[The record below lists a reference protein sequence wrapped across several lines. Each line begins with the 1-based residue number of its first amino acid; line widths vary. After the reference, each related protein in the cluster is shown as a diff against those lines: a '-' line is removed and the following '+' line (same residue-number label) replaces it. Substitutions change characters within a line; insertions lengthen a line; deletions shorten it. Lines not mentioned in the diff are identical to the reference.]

1 MSIPKPIL
9 TFAVGVTGHR
19 SARLANTDRK
29 RIEQQ
34 LADVFSN
41 IEEQCQAELDRRKKE
56 RLYAEPTPRIN
67 LLSSL
72 ADGADA
78 LAVRLRPSTW
88 TSIGILPYPQERNI
102 EMLRSSTPSENV
114 QQALAEYS
122 AAREASQQ
130 IIVLPQTRPQDTNGF
145 VRARDLML
153 RQIDLLIAIWDGRV
167 QENAGGTMDVVAHA
181 LENGIPVVWIAT
193 EKKQSPWVI
202 SHVEDANRETPYA
215 NATSGPI
222 ADAVL
227 SQLGLRERRAA
238 LREPWALEATSASA
252 QTRLHDFLH
261 EAVPTRCYWMAYDCI
276 KIGLRPWRWRFTKKL
291 GGTEDVRKSWAPFLS
306 ALSGNEDFGKKIQDT
321 LLPRFAAVDAL
332 ANYYGRKYRSAYVL
346 AYFLSVCAVAT
357 ALFHFVFPHGKW
369 IELGLASTELLF
381 VGLIIG
387 IVLAGRTK
395 RWHDRWLDYRALAE
409 MLRHL
414 RFLGL
419 LGQYENRAYAEA
431 AARPGAS
438 WVLWY
443 LRATMRELGPPSG
456 DLGPEYQR
464 KVLAALVS
472 SELTPQIEYHTDN
485 VAALRRLHH
494 QLHSLGNLCFFA
506 AAGILAG
513 FIVLLFIQDICQSC
527 LLDEAQFRRLGS
539 IVALITA
546 FLPAL
551 GAAFAGIRFTG
562 DFDGF
567 AERSAETGAELDLLR
582 ERYDLAIDRLDFDFT
597 AHVLFDT
604 ARIMAVDI
612 NGWASLYSR
621 KGLILPG

>member
-19 SARLANTDRK
+19 SARLANTDRA

-34 LADVFSN
+34 IADVFSN
-41 IEEQCQAELDRRKKE
+41 IEAQCQAELDRSKE
-56 RLYAEPTPRIN
+56 KVYAAHTPRIN
-67 LLSSL
+67 LISSL

-88 TSIGILPYPQERNI
+88 TSIGILPYPEERNI
-102 EMLRSSTPSENV
+102 EVLRSTTPSENV
-114 QQALAEYS
+114 ERALAEYA

-130 IIVLPQTRPQDTNGF
+130 IIVLPQARPQDNNGF
-145 VRARDLML
+145 ARARNLML
-153 RQIDLLIAIWDGRV
+153 RQIDLLVAIWDGHV
-167 QENAGGTMDVVAHA
+167 QEKAGGTTDVVARA
-181 LENGIPVVWIAT
+181 LEDGIPVVWIAT
-193 EKKQSPWVI
+193 EKKQHPWVI
-202 SHVEDANRETPYA
+202 SHIDDANRETPYA

-227 SQLGLRERRAA
+227 SQLGLREKRAVH
-238 LREPWALEATSASA
+238 REPWALETTSANA
-252 QTRLHDFLH
+252 QTRRHDFLH
-261 EAVPTRCYWMAYDCI
+261 ETVPDRCCWMAYDWI
-276 KIGLRPWRWRFTKKL
+276 KIGLRPWRWRLTKKL
-291 GGTEDVRKSWAPFLS
+291 IGKEEVRKSWAPFLS
-306 ALSGNEDFGKKIQDT
+306 ALSGSDDFGEKVEST
-321 LLPRFAAVDAL
+321 LLPRYAAVDAL
-332 ANYYGRKYRSAYVL
+332 ANYYGQKYRSAYVL
-346 AYFLSVCAVAT
+346 AYLLSACAVAT
-357 ALFHFVFPHGKW
+357 GLSHFVLPRGEV
-369 IELGLASTELLF
+369 IEFVLAFLELLL
-381 VGLIIG
+381 VGWIIG
-387 IVLAGRTK
+387 IVLRGRTM

-443 LRATMRELGPPSG
+443 LRASMRELGPPPG

-464 KVLAALVS
+464 KVLAAMIS

-485 VAALRRLHH
+485 MAALRRLHR
-494 QLHSLGNLCFFA
+494 QLHLMGNLCFFA
-506 AAGILAG
+506 AFLILFG
-513 FIVLLFIQDICQSC
+513 STILLATQWACSYCF
-527 LLDEAQFRRLGS
+527 LEPEQFGRLGT
-539 IVALITA
+539 IATEITA

-551 GAAFAGIRFTG
+551 GAAFAGIGFTG

-582 ERYDLAIDRLDFDFT
+582 ERYDLALDRLDFDLT
-597 AHVLFDT
+597 SNVVFDT

-612 NGWASLYSR
+612 NGWTSLYSR
-621 KGLILPG
+621 KSLTLPG